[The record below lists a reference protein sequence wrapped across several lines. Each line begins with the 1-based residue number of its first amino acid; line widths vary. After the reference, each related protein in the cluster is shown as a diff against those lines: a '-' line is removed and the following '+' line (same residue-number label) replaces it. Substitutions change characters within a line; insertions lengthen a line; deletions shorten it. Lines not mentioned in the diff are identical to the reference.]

1 MPDATATDLLFRP
14 ALELGGMVRAGE
26 VTSRELVEAAL
37 ARIDALNPSVN
48 AFIHVDAEGA
58 LAAADAIEPGDQ
70 RPFAGVPIG
79 VKTEFPV
86 EGLPITM
93 GSDLFGDFIA
103 PHDAYLVRRL
113 REAGCVI
120 VGMTNMPEMGI
131 MPVTEPRRH
140 GATRNPWD
148 LERTPGGSSG
158 GAAAAVAAG
167 MVPLAHGADGGGSI
181 RIPAACCGLVG
192 LKATRHRI
200 SRGPDVGEHWLSIG
214 GVLTRTVADTAAA
227 LDAIEGYE
235 VGDAAW
241 LDSPAEPFARA
252 AERDPGRMRIALTL
266 DPPVDTEIHPE
277 CARATREAA
286 KLLSSLGHQVEEVAP
301 QVGKGD
307 LAPLFLA
314 SFGASLALVVRTGG
328 IITEREPTP
337 ELVEPLTWAI
347 YEMAQG
353 LNSVDYLGAVTQLQG
368 FARGFIQ
375 WLSGYDALLTPSLAT
390 LPVPI
395 GTYDTGSSD
404 VGEWG
409 RTGEFTPFTAV
420 ANLTGLPAISLP
432 FSQSEEGLPLGV
444 HLMGRPAR
452 EDQLLAL
459 GAQLEAERDWASRRP
474 ALANGA

>member
-1 MPDATATDLLFRP
+1 MADATATDLLCRP
-14 ALELGGMVRAGE
+14 GLELGGLVRAGE

-37 ARIDALNPSVN
+37 ARIEAVNPSVN
-48 AFIHVDAEGA
+48 AFIHVDADGA
-58 LAAADAIEPGDQ
+58 LAAADAIEAGDE

-79 VKTEFPV
+79 IKTEYPV
-86 EGLPITM
+86 EGLPLTM
-93 GSDLFGDFIA
+93 GSDLFGDLIA

-148 LERTPGGSSG
+148 LDRTPGGSSG

-167 MVPLAHGADGGGSI
+167 MIPLAHGADGGGSI

-227 LDAIEGYE
+227 LDAMEGYE

-252 AERDPGRMRIALTL
+252 AERDPGQLRIALTL

-277 CARATREAA
+277 CARATRDAA
-286 KLLSSLGHQVEEVAP
+286 KLLSSLGHHVEEVAP
-301 QVGKGD
+301 PGRQGN
-307 LAPLFLA
+307 LAATFLA
-314 SFGASLALVVRTGG
+314 SFGASLAMVVRTGG
-328 IITEREPTP
+328 IVTQREPTP

-353 LNSVDYLGAVTQLQG
+353 LSSVDYLGAVTQLHG
-368 FARGFIQ
+368 FARAFVQ
-375 WLSGYDALLTPSLAT
+375 WLSQYDALLTPSLAS

-404 VGEWG
+404 MNEWG
-409 RTGEFTPFTAV
+409 RTGEFTPFSAV
-420 ANLTGLPAISLP
+420 ANITGLPAISLP
-432 FSQSEEGLPLGV
+432 FAQSEEGLPVGI

-459 GAQLEAERDWASRRP
+459 GAQLEAERDWATRRAP
-474 ALANGA
+474 LASGA